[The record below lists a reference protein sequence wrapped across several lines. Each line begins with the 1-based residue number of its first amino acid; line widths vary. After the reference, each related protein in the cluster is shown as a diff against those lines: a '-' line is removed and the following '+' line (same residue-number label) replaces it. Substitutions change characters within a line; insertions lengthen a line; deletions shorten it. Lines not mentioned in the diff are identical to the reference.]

1 MTATAI
7 VRVQIDRKL
16 KDEAAAILR
25 TVGLTPADAL
35 RMMMTRVAREKAL
48 PFEALVPNKGTIP
61 AMQEARKGKL
71 KSSPSVDRLIDD
83 LNKDC

>member
-35 RMMMTRVAREKAL
+35 RILMTRVAREKAL
-48 PFEALVPNKGTIP
+48 PFEAPVPNRETIT
-61 AMQEARKGKL
+61 AMQQARKGKL